1 MTHNRGSSAA
11 RDAVADVIRQLGE
24 ADLRFLNHL
33 IIDRLKLIAQARSTV
48 MLSRFGVGDRVAFTL
63 SGGERLTG
71 IIKKLNKKTASI
83 RTDNG
88 QHWNVPPGLLVPVS
102 DATDVA
108 ILKPE
113 PHDGG

>member
-1 MTHNRGSSAA
+1 MSGNRSRTAA

-24 ADLRFLNHL
+24 ADLLFLNHL

-48 MLSRFGVGDRVAFTL
+48 MLARFGVGDRVAFTL
-63 SGGERLTG
+63 SGGERKTG

-83 RTDNG
+83 LTDDG
-88 QHWNVPPGLLVPVS
+88 HHWNVPPGLLVPVS
-102 DATDVA
+102 DVTDVT

-113 PHDGG
+113 PRDGG